1 MVLSPGC
8 PNPYVA
14 FVLCTVLTVFLGWI
28 DFVTGYEFGIFAFY
42 SLPVGLASY
51 RIGLRSGLVMAFATT
66 AAWLYTDSLLGHGYS
81 SAFMFCWNS
90 LLRCGCFVINAVSM
104 VKIREHVE
112 ARRVLEQELAAARE
126 EAERLRRALAAARQ
140 GERAASEVNLSA

>member
-1 MVLSPGC
+1 MKLTGPQIKT
-8 PNPYVA
+8 